1 MSDVVYRPDVA
12 DFMSARLAEE
22 FRKPRTSQLVR
33 GIGAQFQQL
42 EDAVWQ
48 LYTLR
53 GIDTAAGWVL
63 DVLGKIV
70 GERRQGSL
78 DDDYR
83 IRIRARIR
91 TNLSDGTA
99 EDVLAVMRLLL
110 GPIVATLSLK
120 DFYPAGFVLKVS
132 GTILTPTQV
141 QIFASF
147 LRQARGAAI
156 DAQLGYQTVP
166 DADAFVCAT
175 SSPLTAPVLAGAVS
189 LAVASTADFPATGT
203 LAIDSTLPAAET
215 VAYTGKTGT
224 TFTLAAPLANPH
236 PLSAMVDLPTSVG
249 KGWGDE
255 ANAATG
261 GQLVGI
267 AHA

>member
-12 DFMSARLAEE
+12 DFVFARLAEE

-33 GIGAQFQQL
+33 GVGAQFQQL

-91 TNLSDGTA
+91 TNLSDGTT

-110 GPIVATLSLK
+110 GPIVASLTVQE
-120 DFYPAGFVLKVS
+120 FFPAGFVLRVV
-132 GTILTPTQV
+132 GAVLTPTQV
-141 QIFASF
+141 QIFSSF

-175 SSPLTAPVLAGAVS
+175 SSPLTVAALAGAVS
-189 LAVASTADFPATGT
+189 ITVASTADFPATGT
-203 LAIDSTLPAAET
+203 ITIDDTLPAAET
-215 VAYTGKTGT
+215 VAYTSKTAT
-224 TFTLAAPLANPH
+224 TFTLAAALTSAH
-236 PLSAMVDLPTSVG
+236 PLRSMVALPASIG
-249 KGWGDE
+249 KGWGDT
-255 ANAATG
+255 ANPATG
-261 GQLVGI
+261 GALVGVI
-267 AHA
+267 